1 MRLADKVAIV
11 TGGASGMGLET
22 VMRFAAEGAKVV
34 IADFNEETGAAENSA
49 DPASGLPGVLHRRA
63 KSDNWAAPHRDR
75 AEVNFSR

>member
-34 IADFNEETGAAENSA
+34 IADFNEETGACLLYTSDAA
-49 DPASGLPGVLHRRA
+49 D
-63 KSDNWAAPHRDR
+63 
-75 AEVNFSR
+75 E